1 MFLNYLGQ
9 AGVQK
14 LAVEATHAGKNGE
27 GPVVVQIGIR
37 PSFVNKNNAAL
48 LLRVWSSPPSLDH
61 VVQLGKELDKF
72 RWGLLEGFIY
82 EVVVACRLVVS
93 QVSDHGVDLS
103 NRKVLVKKA
112 ARILFR

>member
-1 MFLNYLGQ
+1 M
-9 AGVQK
+9 
-14 LAVEATHAGKNGE
+14 
-27 GPVVVQIGIR
+27 
-37 PSFVNKNNAAL
+37 NKNNAAL

-82 EVVVACRLVVS
+82 EVIVACRLVVS
-93 QVSDHGVDLS
+93 QVFDHGINLS

-112 ARILFR
+112 SRILFR